1 MAYQIKQLA
10 QLAGVSVR
18 TLRYYDEIGLLP
30 PAYLGDNGYRYYETA
45 QVNRLQQICLYRSL
59 QVPLADI
66 PALLDQPASAVVTAL
81 EQQYQK
87 LLQQRQQLDT
97 LLTLVQTTI
106 KTQRGGVEMTDQ
118 DKFTAFKQ
126 AKLAENEANYGDELR
141 DKYDEQT
148 LTQANHQFAK
158 LSAADYAAMQATE
171 QQLIAD
177 LKVVLA
183 SGDMT
188 TTTAKRVYRNHKKW
202 LSYTW
207 PKYTAAM
214 HRNLALMY
222 QADERFQAYYDERAG
237 QGASA
242 ALCAIIE
249 RFAQD

>member
-1 MAYQIKQLA
+1 MIFTEHQ
-10 QLAGVSVR
+10 
-18 TLRYYDEIGLLP
+18 T
-30 PAYLGDNGYRYYETA
+30 
-45 QVNRLQQICLYRSL
+45 
-59 QVPLADI
+59 
-66 PALLDQPASAVVTAL
+66 
-81 EQQYQK
+81 
-87 LLQQRQQLDT
+87 QRQS
-97 LLTLVQTTI
+97 
-106 KTQRGGVEMTDQ
+106 K
-118 DKFTAFKQ
+118 
-126 AKLAENEANYGDELR
+126 
-141 DKYDEQT
+141 
-148 LTQANHQFAK
+148 
-158 LSAADYAAMQATE
+158 
-171 QQLIAD
+171 QLIAD